1 MKNVIVLFG
10 KPGAGKGTR
19 LSEFLEGREEQFEVL
34 SVGNLLR
41 KARQERTEL
50 GKKVEGYIDSGRL
63 VPDEIINELVL
74 DGIKNSKKN
83 VILDGSPRTAEQAK
97 AMINAGIYPDKVI
110 NLYVDDELVL
120 YRTSIRI
127 TCEKCGESY
136 TTDAFRPP
144 KQKGI
149 CDKCGGKLSKRPDD
163 EEEVVRNR
171 LRVYENQTYPVLDIF
186 SENNV
191 RIITID
197 NSRPEKAREE
207 LKKVLTN

>member
-19 LSEFLEGREEQFEVL
+19 LSEFLQGREEQFEVL

-41 KARQERTEL
+41 RARQERTEL
-50 GKKVEGYIDSGRL
+50 GKKVEEYIDFGRL

-74 DGIKNSKKN
+74 DGIKKSEKN
-83 VILDGSPRTAEQAK
+83 VILDGAPRTVEQAK
-97 AMINAGIYPDKVI
+97 AMINAGINPDKVI

-136 TTDAFRPP
+136 TTDEFRPP

-171 LRVYENQTYPVLDIF
+171 LRVYENQTYAVLDIF

-207 LKKVLTN
+207 LKRVLTN